1 MIPLKDNLLVGGF
14 PAVTVGL
21 IAICLIGFGWQLA
34 LSGERGSGSGDSPA
48 SEISQRDE
56 LALTYGTSPE
66 RIADGGSEVGWS
78 DEPPGVL
85 TPLSAIPVAADLL
98 TLAVGLLFLLIFGRT
113 LEADLGALA
122 FAALLAV
129 AALAGAAAQALVDP
143 EASEL
148 VVGLGTALS
157 GVLGAYA
164 VLHPRA
170 GVVSLTLIPL
180 FATLVEFPALL
191 LIASWFLIAL
201 LPSVSAMF
209 DPDLLLGN
217 GLTLLGYAVA
227 FAVGAAGGLLARG
240 HSPSVTRTAS

>member
-1 MIPLKDNLLVGGF
+1 MIPLKDNLLAGGF
-14 PAVTVGL
+14 PAVTIGL
-21 IAICLIGFGWQLA
+21 IAICLAGFCWQLT
-34 LSGERGSGSGDSPA
+34 LSGDRGSGSADSA
-48 SEISQRDE
+48 RGQISERDE

-66 RIADGGSEVGWS
+66 RIADGGSEVGWD
-78 DEPPGVL
+78 DEPPGLL

-98 TLAVGLLFLLIFGRT
+98 TLAIGLLFLLIFGRT
-113 LEADLGALA
+113 LEADLGAPA

-129 AALAGAAAQALVDP
+129 AALAGAGAQALVDP
-143 EASEL
+143 DASEL
-148 VVGLGTALS
+148 VVGAGTVLS

-170 GVVSLTLIPL
+170 GVVSLTLIPF
-180 FATLVEFPALL
+180 FATLIEFPALL

-227 FAVGAAGGLLARG
+227 FVAGAGAGLLARN
-240 HSPSVTRTAS
+240 SASVTRAAS